1 MGRSNSTRWQTFP
14 MQAASSRAEAA
25 GFSPIPEILKL
36 LRHFKPATSIS
47 RASMASGVFIRA
59 SSQSLAGRGIRWIFT
74 APLGQLYSARPDWLV
89 HECGKAAYVAGFG
102 EIEWA
107 GCTILRHGA
116 VNGMHSIEK

>member
-1 MGRSNSTRWQTFP
+1 
-14 MQAASSRAEAA
+14 
-25 GFSPIPEILKL
+25 
-36 LRHFKPATSIS
+36 
-47 RASMASGVFIRA
+47 MASGVFIRA

-116 VNGMHSIEK
+116 VNGMHSIEKACSYKGVIFVDVENRRSKNRIVL